1 MAPAGGGREVEF
13 KFRVDG
19 PAAFEALARTARSA
33 PSAASVQ
40 TNHFFDTPDRALGFR
55 RHTLRL
61 REEGGRFVLTA
72 KGPGERAGVLTA
84 RAEEEVEVPKP
95 EAESLIVGGR
105 SPLAALEARADP
117 RARDLLATMRTIVG
131 RSPLRHAG
139 VFQNERAR
147 LDVALGVEGRTLPV
161 TFELDR
167 TTFPGDQV
175 HHEVEVE
182 IAGADPAAVERAL
195 HEFFAKAH
203 VTWREGPS
211 KARRFFDAAAGKP
224 I

>member
-1 MAPAGGGREVEF
+1 VAGSGREVEF

-19 PAAFEALARTARSA
+19 PAAFEALARAAGSRPSA
-33 PSAASVQ
+33 PVVQ

-72 KGPGERAGVLTA
+72 KGPGERAGALSS

-95 EAESLIVGGR
+95 EAESIIVGAR
-105 SPLAALEARADP
+105 SPLAALDARADP
-117 RARDLLATMRTIVG
+117 RARDLLATMRAIAG
-131 RSPLRHAG
+131 RTPLRHVGA
-139 VFQNERAR
+139 FQNERAR
-147 LDVALGVEGRTLPV
+147 LDVALGVEGRTIPV

-175 HHEVEVE
+175 QYEVEVE
-182 IAGADPAAVERAL
+182 IAGADAAALERAL
-195 HEFFAKAH
+195 RDFFAKAG
-203 VTWREGPS
+203 VTWRESPS